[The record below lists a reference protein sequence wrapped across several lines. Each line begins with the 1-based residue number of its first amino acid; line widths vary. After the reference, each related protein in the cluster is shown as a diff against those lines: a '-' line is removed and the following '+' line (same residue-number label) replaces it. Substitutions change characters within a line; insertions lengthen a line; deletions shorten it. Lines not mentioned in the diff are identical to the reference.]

1 MDIEQAFAISAS
13 ALDAQRTRLNVI
25 SSNLANVQSTR
36 TPEGGPYRRKDVVFS
51 STPVHGAF
59 DEALAASKTSEAFQG
74 VQVSDV
80 VLDSRPLRKT
90 YEPHHPDADATGY
103 VDYPNVDMMEETVSM
118 MTALRAYEANVTAL
132 NATKS
137 MAAKALEIGQ

>member
-13 ALDAQRTRLNVI
+13 ALDAQRSRLNVI

-36 TPEGGPYRRKDVVFS
+36 TPKGGPYKRKDVVFS
-51 STPVHGAF
+51 STPIQGTF
-59 DEALAASKTSEAFQG
+59 NDALSASKVTQAFQG

-80 VLDSRPLRKT
+80 QLDPRPLREA
-90 YEPHHPDADATGY
+90 YEPHHPDANVEGI
-103 VDYPNVDMMEETVSM
+103 VLYPNVNMMEETVSM

-132 NATKS
+132 NATKG
-137 MAAKALEIGQ
+137 MALKALEIGQ